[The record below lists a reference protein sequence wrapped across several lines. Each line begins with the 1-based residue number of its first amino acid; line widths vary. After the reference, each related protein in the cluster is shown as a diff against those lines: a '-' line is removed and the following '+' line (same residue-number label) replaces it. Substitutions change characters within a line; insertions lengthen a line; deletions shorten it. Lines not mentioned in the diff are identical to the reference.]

1 MRQLSAPN
9 ALAALGPPRSPRHDT
24 DQRSLTLIRPPW
36 ALGATERAKATRTRH
51 DQYGGEMTTN
61 DIVMLEG
68 GPLVDAAG
76 LEDAL
81 GWTLKPEG
89 LCKDDA
95 CVIVSDREALFD
107 GERIDITAV
116 ASLLDRPATTD
127 TESGLVAIGA
137 PREQRRAAVN
147 DMKAPDFVLPD
158 IDGLPMNFSDH
169 RSKKRLLVAF
179 SSW

>member
-1 MRQLSAPN
+1 VV
-9 ALAALGPPRSPRHDT
+9 LG
-24 DQRSLTLIRPPW
+24 
-36 ALGATERAKATRTRH
+36 ETRH
-51 DQYGGEMTTN
+51 AEVSGARPDQYGVAMTTN

-68 GPLVDAAG
+68 GPLIDGAG

-89 LCKDDA
+89 LCKDDT
-95 CVIVSDREALFD
+95 CVIVNNREALFD
-107 GERIDITAV
+107 GDRLDVTAV

-127 TESGLVAIGA
+127 AESGLVAIGA

-158 IDGLPMNFSDH
+158 INGLPMNFSDH

>member
-1 MRQLSAPN
+1 MYKRQ
-9 ALAALGPPRSPRHDT
+9 
-24 DQRSLTLIRPPW
+24 
-36 ALGATERAKATRTRH
+36 
-51 DQYGGEMTTN
+51 
-61 DIVMLEG
+61 
-68 GPLVDAAG
+68 
-76 LEDAL
+76 
-81 GWTLKPEG
+81 
-89 LCKDDA
+89 
-95 CVIVSDREALFD
+95 
-107 GERIDITAV
+107 
-116 ASLLDRPATTD
+116 LLDRPATTD

>member
-1 MRQLSAPN
+1 VR
-9 ALAALGPPRSPRHDT
+9 
-24 DQRSLTLIRPPW
+24 LIRV
-36 ALGATERAKATRTRH
+36 LGEIRIAEVTGARP
-51 DQYGGEMTTN
+51 DQYGGAMTTN

-68 GPLVDAAG
+68 GSLIDAAG
-76 LEDAL
+76 LDEAL

-89 LCKDDA
+89 LCKDDT
-95 CVIVSDREALFD
+95 CVIVHDRDALFD
-107 GERIDITAV
+107 GDRLDVTAV
-116 ASLLDRPATTD
+116 ASLLDRPATSD
-127 TESGLVAIGA
+127 AQSGLVAIGA

-158 IDGLPMNFSDH
+158 INGLPMNFSDH